1 MYRWAKVPVMCLFA
15 ALAGCGDDPVRP
27 AAGDHPWQVSV
38 DSACLMMPNVI
49 TPNWDGIN
57 DQFWPATYHVMAWR
71 CSVNDARLE
80 PVFSTTEEAGWDG
93 RLADGTMA
101 PTGTYLVS
109 VEATTTSGRVLRL
122 TAPLRVLRDPSTG
135 CLPTGITHVTPD
147 MLDPRRCGE
156 LLPSNE
162 PLTTCP

>member
-1 MYRWAKVPVMCLFA
+1 MSPWSKVVVVCVMA
-15 ALAGCGDDPVRP
+15 SVAGCRDEPVRP
-27 AAGDHPWQVSV
+27 AAGDHAWSVSV

-49 TPNWDGIN
+49 TTNGDGLN

-71 CSVNDARLE
+71 CSVYDARLD
-80 PVFSTTEEAGWDG
+80 PVFSTTEEVGWDG
-93 RLADGTMA
+93 RLADGNMA

-135 CLPTGITHVTPD
+135 CLPAGITHVTPD

-162 PLTTCP
+162 LLILCP